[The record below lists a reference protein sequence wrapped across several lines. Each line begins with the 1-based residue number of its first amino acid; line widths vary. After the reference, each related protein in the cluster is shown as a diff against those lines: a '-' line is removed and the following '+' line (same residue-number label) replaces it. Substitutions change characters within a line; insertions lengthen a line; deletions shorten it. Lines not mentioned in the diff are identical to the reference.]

1 MSGRQ
6 TVEDIR
12 DEILSAA
19 AAVRSAAL
27 LEHDEWR
34 VGIADRIEGMFTE
47 VAEAAD
53 LRERAADCLRL
64 FGGMGSFADAGT
76 ENMADAVAK
85 LRIPLVHARTC
96 GNG

>member
-12 DEILSAA
+12 NDILAAA

>member
-1 MSGRQ
+1 MSAHQ

-12 DEILSAA
+12 GDILSSA

-34 VGIADRIEGMFTE
+34 LGIAARIENMFTG

-53 LRERAADCLRL
+53 LRDRAADCLRL
-64 FGGMGSFADAGT
+64 YGGMGSFADVGT
-76 ENMADAVAK
+76 ETMADAVAK
-85 LRIPLVHARTC
+85 LRMPLVRARIY
-96 GNG
+96 GID